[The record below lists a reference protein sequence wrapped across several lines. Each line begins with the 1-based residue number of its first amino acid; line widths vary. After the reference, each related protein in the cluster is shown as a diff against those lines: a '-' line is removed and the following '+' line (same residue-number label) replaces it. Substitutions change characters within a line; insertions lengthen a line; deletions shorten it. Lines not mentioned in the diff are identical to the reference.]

1 MRRYESFKAAAA
13 HVEQPTGDSNVSHES
28 PYLTAVEAA
37 AYLRYANVRA
47 LYKAV
52 AELNIPCRRRGGK
65 TFLFHRGE
73 LEAWL
78 KGETRLRRTA

>member
-1 MRRYESFKAAAA
+1 MTHQTFADAVAA
-13 HVEQPTGDSNVSHES
+13 S
-28 PYLTAVEAA
+28 PYMTAEEAA
-37 AYLRYANVRA
+37 AYLRYANTRQ

-52 AELNIPCRRRGGK
+52 AALNIPCRRRGGK

-78 KGETRLRRTA
+78 KGERHRERHSVASRRAAEGDRF

>member
-1 MRRYESFKAAAA
+1 VTHETFADAAA
-13 HVEQPTGDSNVSHES
+13 SS
-28 PYLTAVEAA
+28 PYLTADEAA

-52 AELNIPCRRRGGK
+52 AALNIPCRRRGGK

-78 KGETRLRRTA
+78 RGASHRERQSDARARQAEGVGYQV